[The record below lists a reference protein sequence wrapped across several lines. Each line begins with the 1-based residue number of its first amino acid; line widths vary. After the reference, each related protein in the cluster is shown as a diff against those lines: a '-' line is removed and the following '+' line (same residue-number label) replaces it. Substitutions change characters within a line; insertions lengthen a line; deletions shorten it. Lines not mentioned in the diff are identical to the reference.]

1 MDSRLRHATQGHK
14 GRWTEKS
21 REGSGEAF
29 RLRCAGPPRPAAVL
43 RPADSARL
51 QPSTSASRIFHHSLM
66 EKRKRLWTLANSGS
80 GLSPKRVTLY
90 SLQARLISFRFKIA
104 SFILSKRKS
113 KLADISVVEI
123 ILKFGRVAGLLLL
136 PRQNTELTSSVL
148 NDDVRYQRISSCQY
162 LGLGLLGSVLLPD
175 ILSITGTTVA
185 MLLCNMNLLPS
196 YNCRTLRSTSFH
208 DLLLDCLSSS
218 SVQVSSLAS
227 NYGEVEHYR
236 HNERS

>member
-90 SLQARLISFRFKIA
+90 SLQARLISFRCKIA

-136 PRQNTELTSSVL
+136 PRQNDKQLP
-148 NDDVRYQRISSCQY
+148 IF
-162 LGLGLLGSVLLPD
+162 GLG
-175 ILSITGTTVA
+175 
-185 MLLCNMNLLPS
+185 
-196 YNCRTLRSTSFH
+196 TSG
-208 DLLLDCLSSS
+208 
-218 SVQVSSLAS
+218 VRLAS
-227 NYGEVEHYR
+227 GYSVDNGNYSRDVIVQHESTTQLQLPHSTEYKL
-236 HNERS
+236 S